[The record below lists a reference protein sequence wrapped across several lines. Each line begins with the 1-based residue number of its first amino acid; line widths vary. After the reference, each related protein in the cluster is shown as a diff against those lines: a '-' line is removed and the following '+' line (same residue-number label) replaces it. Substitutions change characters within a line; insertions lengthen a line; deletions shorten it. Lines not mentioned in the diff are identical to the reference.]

1 MFKNTSLSFI
11 AFLQATALVIYIL
24 GVTSLMQFIGD
35 NVPEEDTALTS
46 LTILLM
52 FVTSAVISA
61 GIVLGRAGQLYIQK
75 KQPEAYK
82 LVGLTVVWMLAYFIL
97 FVAVILNT

>member
-1 MFKNTSLSFI
+1 MFKNNSLPFQG
-11 AFLQATALVIYIL
+11 FLQATALVIYIL

-35 NVPEEDTALTS
+35 NVPQEDTALTS
-46 LTILLM
+46 LVVLLM

-61 GIVLGRAGQLYIQK
+61 GIVLGRAGQLYMLK

-82 LVGLTVVWMLAYFIL
+82 LVGLTVVWMLAYFL
-97 FVAVILNT
+97 GFVAFILST

>member
-61 GIVLGRAGQLYIQK
+61 GIVLGRAGQLYMQK
-75 KQPEAYK
+75 KLKDAYQ